1 MDAQDTQKL
10 PDDTETTLLT
20 PRLRR
25 TALVTAI
32 IAFALVSLVLGIPL
46 LFLITFSL
54 MLLWAFAFFFAH
66 WLLHPLRLEV
76 VASPEVVEGQP
87 TTLRLRL
94 VNEGRLPRFLVE
106 ARVSLPSGAQTDRPP
121 HLVFGHATRQQPA
134 EATLTV
140 WFRRRGLHPVG
151 TAELW
156 GQDPFGLF
164 IVRRSVKMDATILV
178 YPRPKPIDL
187 TPRGAEQIP
196 RWEETT
202 TTLWLPTPTGAEAWG
217 VRPYQ
222 PGDPLRYLHWKITAH
237 RDELFVRQ
245 MLPALREGCLLLLDR
260 HPHAHCPLERDAGRG
275 MRDEEGETTL
285 DELVRIAAFLLRE
298 WLQGGYQV
306 HFWVPPD
313 PPLTVTGKDWHALW
327 RSLALLAP
335 EPYMLPDDFAE
346 QGVGVILTTPLSPF
360 LAQFERAAQAGW
372 LVWQLPWRSQ
382 EVAIP
387 PRPIGAGE
395 GRV

>member
-1 MDAQDTQKL
+1 
-10 PDDTETTLLT
+10 
-20 PRLRR
+20 
-25 TALVTAI
+25 
-32 IAFALVSLVLGIPL
+32 
-46 LFLITFSL
+46 
-54 MLLWAFAFFFAH
+54 
-66 WLLHPLRLEV
+66 
-76 VASPEVVEGQP
+76 
-87 TTLRLRL
+87 
-94 VNEGRLPRFLVE
+94 
-106 ARVSLPSGAQTDRPP
+106 
-121 HLVFGHATRQQPA
+121 
-134 EATLTV
+134 
-140 WFRRRGLHPVG
+140 
-151 TAELW
+151 
-156 GQDPFGLF
+156 
-164 IVRRSVKMDATILV
+164 
-178 YPRPKPIDL
+178 
-187 TPRGAEQIP
+187 
-196 RWEETT
+196 
-202 TTLWLPTPTGAEAWG
+202 
-217 VRPYQ
+217 
-222 PGDPLRYLHWKITAH
+222 LRYLHWKITAH

-275 MRDEEGETTL
+275 TRDEEGETTL

-335 EPYMLPDDFAE
+335 KPYMLPDDFAE

-387 PRPIGAGE
+387 SRPIGAGE